1 MIFLLIVIF
10 GGMLLTWYIEE
21 GSWEE
26 ELEMR
31 RLIKQSRENER
42 RRMRHRGTAYTQC
55 GWRPTYDKRIRRHK
69 AHYKTRSSLG

>member
-1 MIFLLIVIF
+1 MIFILCVMF
-10 GGMLLTWYIEE
+10 GGLLLTLFLEDFP
-21 GSWEE
+21 WEE

-55 GWRPTYDKRIRRHK
+55 GWRPTYDTRIRRYK
-69 AHYKTRSSLG
+69 THYKAGSSLG

>member
-42 RRMRHRGTAYTQC
+42 RRMRHRGTAYIQC

-69 AHYKTRSSLG
+69 THYKTRSSLG

>member
-69 AHYKTRSSLG
+69 THYKARSSLG

>member
-69 AHYKTRSSLG
+69 THYKTRSSLG

>member
-1 MIFLLIVIF
+1 MIFILCVMF
-10 GGMLLTWYIEE
+10 GGLLLTWFLEDFP
-21 GSWEE
+21 WEE

-55 GWRPTYDKRIRRHK
+55 GWRPTYDKRTRRHK